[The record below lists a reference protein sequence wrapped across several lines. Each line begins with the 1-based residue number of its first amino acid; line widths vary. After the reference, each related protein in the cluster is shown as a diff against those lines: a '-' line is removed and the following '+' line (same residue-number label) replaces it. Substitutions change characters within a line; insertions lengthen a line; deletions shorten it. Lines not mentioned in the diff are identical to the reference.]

1 MLLHAIHNT
10 VVRIRALVLALE
22 PLPALVARY
31 AQRDAVFWTEFLEL
45 RHYAGGYYGC
55 GFGVEKVHERFVEL
69 QLGVHGVREEVCV
82 YEDGV
87 GGAEGGVGLEEEGGG
102 DLGAGWGVSWREDG
116 GAGRCALAIVSG
128 AYISRFALFSSSFFF
143 ASSSP
148 AIWFFLLEQCQYCC
162 REWYWGTW
170 SHTVVHLVGLGTLAG
185 AHPEHMLTIP
195 TILLVC
201 ANLRV
206 FFWTPIVA
214 ECWTRPFARRL
225 SRCVKAFCRFLGGR
239 RYGSD
244 VAIACAGSGLGVSW
258 W

>member
-22 PLPALVARY
+22 PLPALVARN

-116 GAGRCALAIVSG
+116 GAGRCALAVLSG

-148 AIWFFLLEQCQYCC
+148 AIWFFLLVWC
-162 REWYWGTW
+162 
-170 SHTVVHLVGLGTLAG
+170 
-185 AHPEHMLTIP
+185 
-195 TILLVC
+195 
-201 ANLRV
+201 
-206 FFWTPIVA
+206 
-214 ECWTRPFARRL
+214 
-225 SRCVKAFCRFLGGR
+225 
-239 RYGSD
+239 
-244 VAIACAGSGLGVSW
+244 
-258 W
+258 